1 MADSKKD
8 NAPEPVAPEP
18 VAPEPVVEKQV
29 SPEPVAPEPVVE
41 KQVSPEPVA
50 PEPEKKIDDHPN
62 IKVEVSYKDFNKI
75 IRDFTNDLLKTY
87 PELDQTLDSNLR
99 IIYEDTDKEYM
110 SATKEVY
117 EYCIKKYPEKFF
129 DILYQNEDIF
139 NDDKNADF
147 LPNIDFKVLWKENI
161 SDNTRAS
168 IWKYLQLILFTIVSS
183 LKSDESFGDTAK
195 LFEAINKD
203 EFMSKLEETMGN
215 MSKLFDS
222 TEEGENNSENN
233 PMPDKMPT
241 PEDIHEHVSGMMNGK
256 LGKLAKEIADET
268 AKDLNIDETDAT
280 SVNDVFE
287 KLFKQPTKLMSLVK
301 KVGSKLDTK
310 MKSGDIKESELLEEA
325 SLMMNKMQNMP
336 GMGNIKEMLGKMG
349 LNGKMDFGSMKNNLN
364 KNMRAAKQKER
375 MKEKL
380 NERKMRKDAASM
392 QEKYGTVKQNTP
404 TPTERKGSL
413 QTHGVTDGVE
423 KMTFST
429 GENVE
434 KSAKQSTTGNKK
446 KRKKHKK

>member
-1 MADSKKD
+1 MSETIPNDF
-8 NAPEPVAPEP
+8 
-18 VAPEPVVEKQV
+18 
-29 SPEPVAPEPVVE
+29 
-41 KQVSPEPVA
+41 
-50 PEPEKKIDDHPN
+50 KKI
-62 IKVEVSYKDFNKI
+62 S
-75 IRDFTNDLLKTY
+75 RDFLQDLVVSF
-87 PELDQTLDSNLR
+87 PEIKDKLTVEMLQFIENGTDGDDVVPQ
-99 IIYEDTDKEYM
+99 IYDHC
-110 SATKEVY
+110 AN
-117 EYCIKKYPEKFF
+117 ILPERFF
-129 DILYQNEDIF
+129 DILYKNEELFEEDSKE
-139 NDDKNADF
+139 NCEF

-161 SDNTRAS
+161 SDNTRVS

-222 TEEGENNSENN
+222 TEGGEKNSENN
-233 PMPDKMPT
+233 PIPDKMPT

-268 AKDLNIDETDAT
+268 AKDLNLDETDAT

-301 KVGSKLDTK
+301 KVGSTLDTK

-380 NERKMRKDAASM
+380 NERKMRKEAASM